1 MDTDIKPIMEQLRFI
16 REELSQIKETM
27 PDKDMFL
34 TAEEKKLLQQ
44 SYTNEKEKKLTRSQD
59 LKKELKI

>member
-1 MDTDIKPIMEQLRFI
+1 
-16 REELSQIKETM
+16 M